1 MPFSSLHIK
10 GTCLQDNITF
20 FFSVLQ
26 FFQVAFIYLLATPLN
41 VCDLSF
47 LSRDPACASCRV
59 PTTGPPGKSQD
70 DLSLLMGNLNHPN
83 EVVLVRFHCEITL
96 FLLLCIFYS

>member
-1 MPFSSLHIK
+1 MPFSSHHIK

-20 FFSVLQ
+20 LFFFRFTVFSGC
-26 FFQVAFIYLLATPLN
+26 IYLLATPLN
-41 VCDLSF
+41 MWDLSF

-70 DLSLLMGNLNHPN
+70 DLSLLTGNLNHLN

-96 FLLLCIFYS
+96 FLLLSIFYS